1 MVSTGQQR
9 GSQVRPDLLY
19 RALVDG
25 GMIYDGAGGQ
35 VHHLNASA
43 AQVWE
48 LCQAGATSAAL
59 VEALCS
65 RYEVASEEA
74 QADVRR
80 ILQFFADAHLL
91 QL

>member
-1 MVSTGQQR
+1 MVSADQQQKA
-9 GSQVRPDLLY
+9 QVRPDLLY

-25 GMIYDGAGGQ
+25 GMIYDGAEGQ
-35 VHHLNASA
+35 VHHLNTTA

-80 ILQFFADAHLL
+80 ILQVFAAARLL
-91 QL
+91 QP

>member
-1 MVSTGQQR
+1 MLSADQQR
-9 GSQVRPDLLY
+9 KAQVRPDLLY

-25 GMIYDGAGGQ
+25 GMIYDGAGRQ

-48 LCQAGATSAAL
+48 LCQAGANSAAL

-80 ILQFFADAHLL
+80 ILQVFADAGLL
-91 QL
+91 QS